1 MFDFM
6 MAEAPA
12 NNSSERIPRSNDKEH
27 AMC

>member
-1 MFDFM
+1 M

-12 NNSSERIPRSNDKEH
+12 NDSSERIPRSNDKEH